1 MSGRTSDD
9 PGIDWLRSIQGDV
22 EGVLVDG
29 LERIAARDSQEV
41 PAYHRAQAQLEQY
54 ELSAG
59 GDLCYDRPGTGF
71 AYAAWYHPRRVHELV
86 RRLHPVV
93 GAIPAEATVLDL
105 GAGTGA
111 AAWALALALRARE
124 VGGESPRPSPVRLVA
139 LDASPSMLEA
149 GQTLW
154 EALTAWDPRC
164 AGLVSV
170 DWVRRAW
177 LDPPDGVE
185 GGWVIAGHLFDA
197 SDTIEETRLQFRR
210 MLVRVRPD
218 RVLIDAPWAKEQ
230 VLIHAVAGANE
241 AGWDTSPRPP
251 ATTAVLWDGQLTGV
265 QAVRSSHLTASGLPR
280 QRFGAA
286 PSWRSPS
293 VVRADLVADGS
304 GGGRLFTQGP
314 IGLALDD
321 DQDRAAAPRDSFEVL
336 IGAAGSGKSV
346 VLVERVVR
354 TIELALRRGEVPSVL
369 VTTRN
374 VPMVDQLHRWILDRL
389 ARHDFEVRTRSDG
402 DGNHDVTILTAGV
415 QARIRLL
422 NWDKVPTRLFGSDST
437 GLSDRDA
444 INTRIHQLEAA
455 GWAPLDE
462 HPEYL
467 RNVEWL
473 EAELRRV
480 IYAQRRWTKQQYV
493 SADRVGRVRPLQPQ
507 IRELVWQVLR
517 SESMQSSYTYKWVE
531 VARSVAD
538 ELETGQPLPDPEGRR
553 TFTHVFIDEVQ
564 DFTETDVRLAASM
577 VPDAQRLYCVGDGGQ
592 AMLLASTFDVPG
604 ILRGRRRDV
613 TRLSHSYRMGQRLA
627 EAVQPLAQHIL
638 DGSPRSQS
646 NWVGVPGG
654 TRSGVLGCRPIIVE
668 SGPSVAVTLTAVLRT
683 YGSLLS
689 GPEVTVTMAEAPEG
703 CALTMAATT
712 ALPSATVRRETMARI
727 KGLERTC
734 VIWQTSRR
742 WALDESAAEFVHT
755 VLTRAT
761 SLAVIVLDPAETPDD
776 VRAALRCLR
785 SDRLLFWDQS
795 SETAWMQMIGLSA
808 PAP

>member
-1 MSGRTSDD
+1 MEAV
-9 PGIDWLRSIQGDV
+9 LV
-22 EGVLVDG
+22 EGLK
-29 LERIAARDSQEV
+29 LIAAHDMKNV

-93 GAIPAEATVLDL
+93 GELPSEATVLDL

-124 VGGESPRPSPVRLVA
+124 IGGEAPRPTPVRLVA

-149 GQTLW
+149 GQMLW
-154 EALTAWDPRC
+154 QALTAWDPRC
-164 AGLVSV
+164 AGLVTV

-197 SDTIEETRLQFRR
+197 SDTFDETRLQFRR

-218 RVLIDAPWAKEQ
+218 RALIDAPWAKEQ
-230 VLIHAVAGANE
+230 VLLHAVAGANE
-241 AGWDTSPRPP
+241 AGWDTPPSPP
-251 ATTAVLWDGQLTGV
+251 ATTAELWDGTLEGV
-265 QAVRSSHLTASGLPR
+265 QGVRSSHLVASGLSR
-280 QRFGAA
+280 QRLGAA
-286 PSWRSPS
+286 PSWLSPS
-293 VVRADLVADGS
+293 VVRADLVAV
-304 GGGRLFTQGP
+304 GGGPGKLFTEGP

-321 DQDRAAAPRDSFEVL
+321 DQDRASAPRDNFEVL

-346 VLVERVVR
+346 VLVERVAR
-354 TIELALRRGEVPSVL
+354 TIEHALRRGEVPSIL

-374 VPMVDQLHRWILDRL
+374 VPMVDQLHGWILDRL
-389 ARHDFEVRTRSDG
+389 GRHSFDVRTRSDR
-402 DGNHDVTILTAGV
+402 DGSHDVAIDAAGV

-422 NWDKVPTRLFGSDST
+422 NWDKVPTRLFGLGST

-444 INTRIHQLEAA
+444 ITTRIHQLEAS
-455 GWAPLDE
+455 GWTPLDE
-462 HPEYL
+462 YPEYL

-480 IYAQRRWTKQQYV
+480 IYAQRLWNKQRYLG
-493 SADRVGRVRPLQPQ
+493 ADRVGRVRPLQPQ
-507 IRELVWQVLR
+507 IRELVWHVLR
-517 SESMQSSYTYKWVE
+517 SETMQSSYTYKWIE
-531 VARSVAD
+531 VARTVAAT
-538 ELETGQPLPDPEGRR
+538 LETGEALADPDGRR
-553 TFTHVFIDEVQ
+553 TFTHGFIDEVQ
-564 DFTETDVRLAASM
+564 DFTETDVRIAASM

-604 ILRGRRRDV
+604 IVRGRRREV
-613 TRLSHSYRMGQRLA
+613 TRLSHSYRMGRRLA

-646 NWVGVPGG
+646 KWVGVPGG
-654 TRSGVLGCRPIIVE
+654 TRSGVLGCRPIIIE
-668 SGPSVAVTLTAVLRT
+668 ARPAGADALASVLRS

-689 GPEVTVTMAEAPEG
+689 GRAVTVTIAEAPEG
-703 CALTMAATT
+703 CALTATARN

-761 SLAVIVLDPAETPDD
+761 ALAIIVVDEAETPDD
-776 VRAALRCLR
+776 VRDALRCLR
-785 SDRLLFWDQS
+785 ADRLLFWDAS
-795 SETAWMQMIGLSA
+795 SERTWMRMIGGPPPRRPLSSA
-808 PAP
+808 AGRSDIDVPIEGERL